1 MASITSQQLNERDVL
16 LHVLQCKS
24 SGRSQDRFLRISNAN
39 KNNIVD
45 LPPIVQKSLDSY
57 ASSRGDIEII
67 VLSR

>member
-24 SGRSQDRFLRISNAN
+24 NGRSQDRILRISNVN

-45 LPPIVQKSLDSY
+45 LPATVQKTLDSY
-57 ASSRGDIEII
+57 ASSRDDIEIT
-67 VLSR
+67 VLNT

>member
-24 SGRSQDRFLRISNAN
+24 NGRSQERFLRISNVN

-45 LPPIVQKSLDSY
+45 LPATVQKTLDSY
-57 ASSRGDIEII
+57 ASSRGDIEIT
-67 VLSR
+67 VLNT